1 MQRIPLR
8 AAKPGMVIAKEVRTA
23 DQTVLCGCGTQLSQ
37 EIIERLRRADITSVV
52 VKGRPVQLPGEKPLR
67 ERLLELQHRFWRVK
81 GDPVLNALMKLIAEQ
96 WMAEELL
103 MDQDEQAQEGC
114 RAEAKGEEEDGGEG

>member
-23 DQTVLCGCGTQLSQ
+23 DQTILCGSGTDLTQ
-37 EIIERLRRADITSVV
+37 EIIDRLRRADITAVV
-52 VKGRPVQLPGEKPLR
+52 VKGHPVQLPGEKPLK
-67 ERLLELQHRFWRVK
+67 ERLADLQHRFSRVK

-103 MDQDEQAQEGC
+103 MDD
-114 RAEAKGEEEDGGEG
+114 AKGEADG